1 MTAAASSRRAPEG
14 RSAGDSD
21 LMSRE
26 RQPAGQAPAR
36 QPPGGA
42 PA

>member
-26 RQPAGQAPAR
+26 RQPAGQALAR
-36 QPPGGA
+36 QPSGA